1 MNLHEAKSVDHQAA
15 ARVIAGVV
23 YSKVGPGRTEG
34 DVPIHLV
41 KLAGDRKHEFWAQK
55 VADQRESSYFRVSL
69 GWWNTIIWPDTW
81 RLQTRGRGVA
91 FAKIFCEILDLRWT
105 LFREI

>member
-1 MNLHEAKSVDHQAA
+1 MWIKFQAT

-41 KLAGDRKHEFWAQK
+41 KLAGDQNHEFWAQK
-55 VADQRESSYFRVSL
+55 VADQREISYFRGSL
-69 GWWNTIIWPDTW
+69 GW
-81 RLQTRGRGVA
+81 
-91 FAKIFCEILDLRWT
+91 
-105 LFREI
+105 

>member
-1 MNLHEAKSVDHQAA
+1 MKIGKPPKLYRWKTSWFKPAISAMNLHEAKSVDHQAA

-69 GWWNTIIWPDTW
+69 GW
-81 RLQTRGRGVA
+81 
-91 FAKIFCEILDLRWT
+91 
-105 LFREI
+105 